1 MRISDW
7 SSDVC
12 SSDLRRQETL
22 PQGFLVGFADRGQ
35 WNAVDDLDAFR
46 RLHRPFALTEIGGQ
60 VADILEDHTSA
71 LQSLMRISYAV
82 LCLKNQKY
90 HSRCNRGHRYRSLPV
105 YVSLIVTG
113 YLTNVRYNFH
123 YI

>member
-46 RLHRPFALTEIGGQ
+46 RLHRPFALTDIGGQ
-60 VADILEDHTSA
+60 VADRDTAVPRHHGGDDDLAPMIVGHAEAAGGGNAGMRSESILHDKDRKSA
-71 LQSLMRISYAV
+71 E
-82 LCLKNQKY
+82 
-90 HSRCNRGHRYRSLPV
+90 
-105 YVSLIVTG
+105 
-113 YLTNVRYNFH
+113 
-123 YI
+123 